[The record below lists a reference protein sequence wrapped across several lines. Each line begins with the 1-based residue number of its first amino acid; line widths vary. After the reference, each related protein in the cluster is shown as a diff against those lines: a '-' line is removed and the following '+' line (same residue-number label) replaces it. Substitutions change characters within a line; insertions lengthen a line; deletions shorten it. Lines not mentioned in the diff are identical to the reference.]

1 MNQYHSEQQYLEE
14 LERNSALPEGFSIAV
29 KSLSFIPEEKQDGP
43 AASMNMT
50 AIVLD
55 EPTASFGA
63 VFTRNAFPG
72 APVRIGRELLNEE
85 TVQGVLINNKI
96 SNVCTPNG
104 EDDARTVLSAFD
116 RSMGEKLKAPVF
128 PSSTG
133 VIGWSLPTK
142 AMEESCPDLVSLLQ
156 KNSFFPAAKSIM
168 TTDAFPKLRTVALGK
183 GRISGIAKGA
193 GMIEPNMA
201 TMLSFLLTDVSLPRD
216 MMRRVL
222 SRVVDQSY
230 NTISVDSDQS
240 TSDSVLFFSSGCF
253 SEVSEQELEDALL
266 LLCIKLSEDIVR
278 NGEGCG
284 HVIKVKVENA
294 ASEIQA
300 RGFAKAL
307 VNSPLSK
314 TAVFGNDPNVGRFI
328 QALGDYAGNNDIELD
343 ENAVSLRLGDEVIY
357 SAGQFQLDSEK
368 ETRLSDYLKER
379 ALPIPCPGY
388 PSHDS
393 MVEIFIDLGL
403 GENCAEVMG
412 SDLSYEYVREN
423 ADYRT

>member
-1 MNQYHSEQQYLEE
+1 MNRYHSEQQYLEE

-29 KSLSFIPEEKQDGP
+29 KSLNFIPEEKKDGP
-43 AASMNMT
+43 AAAMNMT

-55 EPTASFGA
+55 KPTPSFGA
-63 VFTRNAFPG
+63 VFTKNAFPG
-72 APVRIGRELLNEE
+72 APVRIGRQLLNEE

-104 EDDARTVLSAFD
+104 EDDARAVLSAFAGA
-116 RSMGEKLKAPVF
+116 MAGTLQAPLF

-133 VIGWSLPTK
+133 VIGWSLPVK
-142 AMEESCPDLVSLLQ
+142 AMEDACPDLQSSLQ
-156 KNSFFPAAKSIM
+156 KDSFLPAAKSIM
-168 TTDAFPKLRTVALGK
+168 TTDAFPKLRSVSLGT

-201 TMLSFLLTDVSLPRD
+201 TMLSFLLTDVSLPRE

-222 SRVVDQSY
+222 KRVVDQSY
-230 NTISVDSDQS
+230 NTISIDSDQS
-240 TSDSVLFFSSGCF
+240 TSDSVLFFSSGCLP
-253 SEVSEQELEDALL
+253 EVSEKELENALL
-266 LLCIKLSEDIVR
+266 HLCKTLSEDIVR

-284 HVIKVKVENA
+284 HVIKVNVERA
-294 ASEIQA
+294 VSDIQA

-343 ENAVSLRLGDEVIY
+343 ETAVSLRLGDEVIY
-357 SAGQFQLDSEK
+357 SSGRFQLDSEK
-368 ETRLSDYLKER
+368 ESRLSDYLKER
-379 ALPIPCPGY
+379 ALPTPCPGY
-388 PSHDS
+388 PQHDAL
-393 MVEIFIDLGL
+393 VEIFVDLGL
-403 GENCAEVMG
+403 GEGRADVMG